1 MGCGPTK
8 TIHNNTPKVFIFLLQ
23 LDQVQFEEQNPVNE
37 KALKPEP
44 ELTIEAKAKVLMEA
58 EPKIIINPVT
68 EPKIESESIPVLEHS
83 NNSTNPP
90 IENNET
96 KNPV

>member
-1 MGCGPTK
+1 MHPL
-8 TIHNNTPKVFIFLLQ
+8 PKSWIWAGSWWEKYAFR
-23 LDQVQFEEQNPVNE
+23 EHTNPVNE

-90 IENNET
+90 TENNEP